1 MYLTATPPPAFSL
14 PNNSPPTRARDLMK
28 IPKLPSNSVFFSL
41 IKESSFVFFLF
52 SFLPNIY
59 LFCFFFFFSSAFG
72 IIIVIRGDGGYNRI
86 SREIDAELFTY

>member
-1 MYLTATPPPAFSL
+1 
-14 PNNSPPTRARDLMK
+14 
-28 IPKLPSNSVFFSL
+28 
-41 IKESSFVFFLF
+41 LF